1 MSGDIGI
8 VVESRANPP
17 RFRLA
22 ATGGSVPAVAFAVVT
37 DSATLLP
44 LWCIAARRYQEEV
57 GVHFIEPST
66 GEARDEL
73 DPDELTFDPVED
85 LPPDDPRH
93 QAALL
98 ALVPSDS
105 IEDLPPSDPRHQAAL
120 RRMLLDQAT
129 LMERL
134 DVVTYGV
141 VPPGFV
147 QVHPPDGSVV
157 ALRAQTSYAFSVD
170 ALGEHGIVV
179 FELDSI

>member
-1 MSGDIGI
+1 MSGEIGI

-22 ATGGSVPAVAFAVVT
+22 AAGGGVPAVAFAVVT
-37 DSATLLP
+37 DPATFRP
-44 LWCIAARRYQEEV
+44 LWCIAARRYHEEV

-66 GEARDEL
+66 REGRDEL
-73 DPDELTFDPVED
+73 DPDEITFDPVED

-98 ALVPSDS
+98 ALRPSDP
-105 IEDLPPSDPRHQAAL
+105 IEDLPPADPRHQAAL
-120 RRMLLDQAT
+120 RRMLLDEAT

-147 QVHPPDGSVV
+147 QVHPTDGAVV
-157 ALRAQTSYAFSVD
+157 ALRAQIPYAFSVD

-179 FELDSI
+179 FEIQPI